1 MSPLPGCRLE
11 ALGYRHIVE
20 LARVGG
26 LADANCPVEARALAG
41 FFADGA
47 ILVPELSLTS
57 AVRYHPVISLHPE
70 GTLKGTRRCC
80 AG

>member
-1 MSPLPGCRLE
+1 
-11 ALGYRHIVE
+11 
-20 LARVGG
+20 
-26 LADANCPVEARALAG
+26 LAG